1 MILGEV
7 IGSVV
12 STRKDDSLVG
22 LKLLI
27 VQELTID
34 CEPTGSIVVAAD
46 AVGAGVQ
53 EIVLCA
59 SGSSARLTE
68 VTKDRPVDAVIMAIV
83 DSFEVEGDWRYKK
96 TDDAA
101 MAASRIPRS
110 GS

>member
-12 STRKDDSLVG
+12 SSRKDDSLVG

-27 VQELTID
+27 VQELTVG
-34 CEPTGSIVVAAD
+34 CAPTGSIVVAAD
-46 AVGAGVQ
+46 AVGAGVH

-68 VTKDRPVDAVIMAIV
+68 VTKDRPVDTVIMAIV
-83 DSFEVEGDWRYKK
+83 DSFDVDGEWRYRKENGLPR
-96 TDDAA
+96 DAPA
-101 MAASRIPRS
+101 PARR
-110 GS
+110 G